1 MAMQEVLAVLVAGF
15 LLGVRHATDSDH
27 VVAVAT
33 IVTRERTLRGA
44 ARIGAAWGFGHSVT
58 LLAVG
63 GAIIAGKLA
72 VPERLAQSLELC
84 VAAMLVVLG
93 AMNVGVFASSSQAA
107 RHRAAHHAHEP
118 DAGARERRSLRSF
131 SVGLVHGLAG
141 SAAIA
146 LLVLSTIH
154 ASAWAFLYL
163 ALFAFGTVLAMTV
176 LTWTMALPMA
186 AAAARFDT
194 LDRNLARWS
203 GAASIALGLVLAY
216 RIGFVQHLLAF
227 AV

>member
-1 MAMQEVLAVLVAGF
+1 MAMQEVLTVLVAGF

-44 ARIGAAWGFGHSVT
+44 ARIGAAWGIGHSVT

-63 GAIIAGKLA
+63 GAIIAFKLV
-72 VPERLAQSLELC
+72 VPERLALSLELC
-84 VAAMLVVLG
+84 VAAMLVALG
-93 AMNVGVFASSSQAA
+93 AMNIGAFAPSLRSA
-107 RHRAAHHAHEP
+107 HHPAAHHVHAES
-118 DAGARERRSLRSF
+118 RERRSLRSF

-141 SAAIA
+141 SAAVA
-146 LLVLSTIH
+146 LLVLSTIQ
-154 ASAWAFLYL
+154 ASTWALAYL

-176 LTWTMALPMA
+176 LTCTMALPMA
-186 AAAARFDT
+186 AAATRFDA
-194 LDRNLARWS
+194 LDRHLARLS

-216 RIGFVQHLLAF
+216 RVGFVQHLLAF